1 MAQME
6 NTAEVICSL
15 PDLRE
20 EKVLASFLLRLVA
33 QYPKHES
40 PTVFKTRYMPEKYI
54 GCYRINIIEM
64 FQNKLI

>member
-33 QYPKHES
+33 QYPKHMSHLQCLKLGTCQKNTLAAIES
-40 PTVFKTRYMPEKYI
+40 ILLRCF
-54 GCYRINIIEM
+54 RIN
-64 FQNKLI
+64 